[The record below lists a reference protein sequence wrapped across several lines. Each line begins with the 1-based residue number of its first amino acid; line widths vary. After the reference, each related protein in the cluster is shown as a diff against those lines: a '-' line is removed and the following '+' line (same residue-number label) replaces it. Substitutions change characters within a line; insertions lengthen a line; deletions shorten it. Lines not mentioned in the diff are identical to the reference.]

1 MSKASL
7 LELCHDEKKYE
18 TFSIKNKGNS
28 ILPRQPF
35 LIEQL
40 SIACVAANN
49 STLNIQHSTL
59 KFALSSE
66 EFSCQREQSQTC
78 LSYAECSRKS
88 HVCKMYETF
97 SISHEQ
103 SKLA

>member
-1 MSKASL
+1 MFK
-7 LELCHDEKKYE
+7 DNQF
-18 TFSIKNKGNS
+18 TIIQF
-28 ILPRQPF
+28 
-35 LIEQL
+35 

-49 STLNIQHSTL
+49 SKFNILALASGKANHKTQNSEL
-59 KFALSSE
+59 ALSSE

-88 HVCKMYETF
+88 HVCKMYGTF